1 MITTMITLIPEGEMP
16 QCPFIE
22 HHILVGVSSFL
33 LHDDYEHKDNHG
45 HGNNNQNA
53 IPGCS
58 SFSGLSLGLGS
69 SVHQSDLSLAGLSL
83 QQQGGHGLSLQ
94 QGGPSLQQGQR
105 LNLKLNLTHLDLT
118 DCVRLKDDCLR
129 GILQASAKYGS

>member
-1 MITTMITLIPEGEMP
+1 MLAFY
-16 QCPFIE
+16 Q
-22 HHILVGVSSFL
+22 FL
-33 LHDDYEHKDNHG
+33 LHDDYEPKDN

-69 SVHQSDLSLAGLSL
+69 SRDPMTLHQSDLSIASLSLQQQGLSL
-83 QQQGGHGLSLQ
+83 QQQGL
-94 QGGPSLQQGQR
+94 SLQQGQR

-118 DCVRLKDDCLR
+118 DCVRLQDDCLR

>member
-1 MITTMITLIPEGEMP
+1 M
-16 QCPFIE
+16 
-22 HHILVGVSSFL
+22 
-33 LHDDYEHKDNHG
+33 HDDYEPNNNHG
-45 HGNNNQNA
+45 TNNQIV

-58 SFSGLSLGLGS
+58 SFSGLSLGRGS

-94 QGGPSLQQGQR
+94 QQQGPSLQQGQR

-118 DCVRLKDDCLR
+118 DCVRLQDDCLR
-129 GILQASAKYGS
+129 GILQASVKYGS